1 MPLTVNVRLLES
13 GPTRIAGELAVDDFA
28 ADFADPLI
36 KFVSPMSYELGI
48 QRQGADLAISG
59 KLSITLGCTCARCLM
74 EFRSELEMPE
84 FAALATFIGEEA
96 VPKDG
101 DIADLTPLL
110 REDILLGLPANPLC
124 RPDCRGLA
132 RKAKARDLLLEVP
145 PSDGGS
151 PWGARDRLKL

>member
-28 ADFADPLI
+28 ADFTDPLV
-36 KFVSPMSYELGI
+36 KFVSPMSYDLQV
-48 QRQGADLAISG
+48 QRQGADLAVTG
-59 KLSITLGCTCARCLM
+59 KLSITLGCTCARCLK
-74 EFRSELEMPE
+74 EFRSELELPR

-110 REDILLGLPANPLC
+110 REDIFLGLPANPLC

-132 RKAKARDLLLEVP
+132 RKAKARDPHPEVP
-145 PSDGGS
+145 PSDGSS
-151 PWGARDRLKL
+151 PWGALDRLKL